1 MMLVEI
7 KLEDSVK
14 SEEVENLQKYFGNEL
29 QQDNCWHVR
38 PSYKLA
44 IDDA

>member
-14 SEEVENLQKYFGNEL
+14 SEEVENLQKYFGERVTARQLLACKTQL
-29 QQDNCWHVR
+29 QISGR
-38 PSYKLA
+38 
-44 IDDA
+44 